1 MTDRPAFAR
10 PLAALLTCLG
20 VVGCASRTPS
30 QPESAASPRE
40 RTLLESTA
48 PSAAARSSDAGDAA
62 VVSAGSTTRPGRLL
76 VYSAITGH
84 APLGDPTTPRSA
96 NRYRSPA
103 EREAARA
110 QALEAEI
117 EEEMARQEQ
126 HTFEET
132 GRVPTASA
140 GPPPAAPP
148 ELQQGANPLLA
159 PTAPEARQLPRQLFR
174 TDRIT
179 IPAGQWDNPQEIEVV
194 RQTLDADRDGRPEE
208 IRYLEPRSRVLI
220 RAEQDRDFD
229 GRIDTWD
236 TYLNGTLAVRVIDN
250 DGDGKS
256 DEWERYS
263 EGRMNARTLD
273 RNHDGVK
280 DSFFRYEGEYL
291 VEKREDSNDD
301 GSIDRVVVYRDLHR
315 LRSEEDRSLNGWMD
329 TWTVYRVVEG
339 REVVVSIHRD
349 SRDQGDP
356 NVFETYETSGGET
369 RLSRR
374 EEDINGDG
382 NIDVVSIY
390 KNGKLVR
397 RAISDEALAPL

>member
-1 MTDRPAFAR
+1 MTHRLAFAR
-10 PLAALLTCLG
+10 PVAVLLSCLG
-20 VVGCASRTPS
+20 VIGCASRTPS
-30 QPESAASPRE
+30 QPGSATSPRD

-48 PSAAARSSDAGDAA
+48 PSAAARTSDPANAA
-62 VVSAGSTTRPGRLL
+62 VVSSSSTSRPGRLL

-84 APLGDPTTPRSA
+84 APLGDPAAPSSA
-96 NRYRSPA
+96 NRYRTPA

-110 QALEAEI
+110 QSLEAEI

-126 HTFEET
+126 LRVEET
-132 GRVPTASA
+132 GRAPTAPAAS
-140 GPPPAAPP
+140 PPGAPP
-148 ELQQGANPLLA
+148 ELQRGANPLVA
-159 PTAPEARQLPRQLFR
+159 PAAPEPRELPRQLFT

-179 IPAGQWDNPQEIEVV
+179 IPAGRWDNPQEIEVV
-194 RQTLDADRDGRPEE
+194 RQTLDADRDGTPEE
-208 IRYLEPRSRVLI
+208 IRYVEARYRVLI
-220 RAEQDRDFD
+220 RAERDRDFD
-229 GRIDTWD
+229 GKIDTWD
-236 TYLNGTLAVRVIDN
+236 TYANGVLVVRVIDTN
-250 DGDGKS
+250 GDAKA

-273 RNHDGVK
+273 RNRDGVK
-280 DSFFRYEGEYL
+280 DTFFRYEGEYL

-301 GSIDRVVVYRDLHR
+301 GTIDRVVVYRDLHR

-329 TWTVYRVVEG
+329 TWTLYRVVEG
-339 REVVVSIHRD
+339 REVVVSVHRD
-349 SRDQGDP
+349 SRDQGEP